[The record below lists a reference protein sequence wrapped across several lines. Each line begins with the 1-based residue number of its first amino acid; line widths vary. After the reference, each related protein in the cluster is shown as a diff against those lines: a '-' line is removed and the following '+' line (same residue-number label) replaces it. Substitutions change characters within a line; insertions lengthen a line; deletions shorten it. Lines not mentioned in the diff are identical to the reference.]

1 MKRAY
6 DVAHSSEL
14 ISDTHPILLAAE
26 YGNPEYVERA
36 MATARVMRDTMRC
49 FERVGRVICD
59 GD

>member
-1 MKRAY
+1 ME
-6 DVAHSSEL
+6 HSSEL